1 MILLYVL
8 ILLGCSVAHDIPDKV
23 DPFLELLFET
33 PECESVV
40 SSVDFLIVD
49 TIKCAPFTCA
59 FPHQVCMRKSSLLNE
74 EKANQ
79 CRPIPNSCITAA
91 NGGIPVTKATAPA
104 PTLPPTPP
112 PKPIPGGRHVDP
124 DPDPSVDLEGDFE
137 EENGPEP
144 VFITQPPHNRFS
156 GMKLSKLSV
165 CEQGIPMGRFC
176 GFMLKYTYNKETG
189 LCEKFWFPGCRTPET
204 NNNLFDEEHQCMQA
218 TTACQRGVRTA
229 PAPPPL
235 PQERT
240 IFTKTES
247 GSSGGFIPQIP
258 QGSGRPKP
266 ESGYGG
272 GPLGTGGGGVT
283 QPPNFIRLIANTIR
297 EVGQSGG
304 HGGGGGG
311 MNMGNILKNIDPG
324 QFANL
329 FQQFG

>member
-1 MILLYVL
+1 MIRSLWVIL
-8 ILLGCSVAHDIPDKV
+8 IAGVICAHEIPDKV

-33 PECESVV
+33 PECEAVV
-40 SSVDFLIVD
+40 SNADFLIVD
-49 TIKCAPFTCA
+49 TIKCSPFTCS

-79 CRPIPNSCITAA
+79 CRPIPDSCITAA
-91 NGGIPVTKATAPA
+91 NGGIPVTRATPPT

-124 DPDPSVDLEGDFE
+124 GPNPTEDLEGDFE
-137 EENGPEP
+137 GENGPEP
-144 VFITQPPHNRFS
+144 VLTTQRPHNRFS
-156 GMKLSKLSV
+156 GMKVSKISV

-189 LCEKFWFPGCRTPET
+189 ACEKFWFPGCRTPET
-204 NNNLFDEEHQCMQA
+204 NNNLFDEENQCIQA
-218 TTACQRGVRTA
+218 TRACQKSPR
-229 PAPPPL
+229 PPP
-235 PQERT
+235 PDQTVRSR
-240 IFTKTES
+240 TES
-247 GSSGGFIPQIP
+247 GGSSGFIPPIS
-258 QGSGRPKP
+258 QGSGRPRP
-266 ESGYGG
+266 DNGYGG

-297 EVGQSGG
+297 EVGQTGN
-304 HGGGGGG
+304 GGGGGV
-311 MNMGNILKNIDPG
+311 NMGNILKNIDPG